1 MTALRD
7 CKKWEDINKMART
20 ETKNQKKRRLDN
32 PEYKSFRL
40 SKRISHPSNVRL
52 PSSWSLL
59 RTTFQILKNN
69 WKYFGLMTLI
79 YGLLMLVFVR
89 SSSKPVDIVELK
101 DTFNTLLG
109 QSGGAASTVS
119 LFGILV
125 GSSGLSSDIAG
136 TYQLILILVFS
147 LATVFGLR
155 HIFSS
160 SSTKP
165 GVKDSLYQ
173 GMTPIIPFIL
183 VLLVVGLQLL
193 PLSIGTSLYSTVIAS
208 GIAVT
213 ALEKVLWLIM
223 LILLCV
229 LTFYMISSSIFALY
243 IVMLPKMTPM
253 KALRSARDLVKHRR
267 WTVMRKLVALP
278 IFLLALVAIIVMPM
292 IAFTPRYAEL
302 IFFTLTLL
310 LLPLFHTYMYTLYR
324 KLL

>member
-1 MTALRD
+1 
-7 CKKWEDINKMART
+7 MAKT
-20 ETKNQKKRRLDN
+20 ETNAQKKRRLDN
-32 PEYKSFRL
+32 PQYKSFRL
-40 SKRISHPSNVRL
+40 SKRIHHPSNVKL
-52 PSSWSLL
+52 PGSWSLL
-59 RTTFQILKNN
+59 KTTFGIIKSN

-79 YGLLMLVFVR
+79 YGILTFLFVR

-119 LFGILV
+119 LFGILI

-155 HIFSS
+155 HIYS
-160 SSTKP
+160 SSTAKP
-165 GVKDSLYQ
+165 SVKDSLYQ

-183 VLLVVGLQLL
+183 VLLVVGLQLM

-213 ALEKVLWLIM
+213 ALEKVLWLLL
-223 LILLCV
+223 LILLGV

-253 KALRSARDLVKHRR
+253 KSLRSARDLVRHRR

-278 IFLLALVAIIVMPM
+278 VYLLILLAIIVMPM
-292 IAFTPRYAEL
+292 IAFTPRFAEM
-302 IFFTLTLL
+302 IFFVLTLL
-310 LLPLFHTYMYTLYR
+310 LLPFIHTYIYTLYR

>member
-1 MTALRD
+1 
-7 CKKWEDINKMART
+7 MART